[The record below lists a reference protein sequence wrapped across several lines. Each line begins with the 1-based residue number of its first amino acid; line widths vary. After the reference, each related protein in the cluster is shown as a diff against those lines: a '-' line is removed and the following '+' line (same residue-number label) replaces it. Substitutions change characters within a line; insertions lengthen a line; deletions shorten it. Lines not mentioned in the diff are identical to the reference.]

1 MSPRKPRNEGK
12 TRFTLWLPEATAAQL
27 EELQHAQGKGSLAE
41 VVRDAIEVYLSLLN
55 ARDRG
60 VRLYFHDQEPATKVV
75 SGSSPDRHRSRFSH
89 APPVLVVVI

>member
-41 VVRDAIEVYLSLLN
+41 VVRDAIEVYLSLLG
-55 ARDRG
+55 ARDRN
-60 VRLYFHDQEPATKVV
+60 VRLYFHDEKSGDEGRIWLLPGPPPA
-75 SGSSPDRHRSRFSH
+75 
-89 APPVLVVVI
+89 